1 MSYQIFDSKWKEQLS
16 AMPQC
21 FGGVTHYIPP
31 EQEAEYEHAI
41 NHFAAG
47 YASDTY
53 FQGEIEQAPSSRP
66 IPSRSWRRP

>member
-47 YASDTY
+47 YAPDTY
-53 FQGEIEQAPSSRP
+53 FQGEIEQGSIIPAD
-66 IPSRSWRRP
+66 PSRSWRRP

>member
-41 NHFAAG
+41 NHFAAATLRHVLPG
-47 YASDTY
+47 RDR
-53 FQGEIEQAPSSRP
+53 QGSIIPA
-66 IPSRSWRRP
+66 IPSRSCGMP